1 MCILVPAYGNNY
13 VCMNNEQ
20 QQQKFT
26 HTRIYQ
32 INILILQYSNY
43 SLYVQDNILLGTYKN
58 IKQNVFLRY
67 INTNLIRT
75 F

>member
-1 MCILVPAYGNNY
+1 
-13 VCMNNEQ
+13 MNNEQ
-20 QQQKFT
+20 QQQQFT

-58 IKQNVFLRY
+58 IKQNVFLRDIY
-67 INTNLIRT
+67 NTNLIHLSIQFR
-75 F
+75 

>member
-1 MCILVPAYGNNY
+1 
-13 VCMNNEQ
+13 MNNNNNSH
-20 QQQKFT
+20 T
-26 HTRIYQ
+26 HTTRIYQ
-32 INILILQYSNY
+32 IDILILQYSNY